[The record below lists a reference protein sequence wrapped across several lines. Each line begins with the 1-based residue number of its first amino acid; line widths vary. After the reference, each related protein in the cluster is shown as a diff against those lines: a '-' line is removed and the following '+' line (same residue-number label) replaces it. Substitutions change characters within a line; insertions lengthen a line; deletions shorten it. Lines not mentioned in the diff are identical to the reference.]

1 MNRKAY
7 LSILCI
13 VFIAA
18 LAACGGGS
26 TKVMPVET
34 IAVTSGSGQSTVV
47 STAFTNPLV
56 ATVSMGGVANAG
68 VAVTFT
74 APASGASGTFTS
86 GSTTAMVT
94 TDANG
99 VATSPAFT
107 ANATTGGPYTVT
119 AAAAGATAS
128 ATFSL
133 TNTAAAVASSHFAFY
148 VTGEE
153 QQGGEYDWFF
163 YALAGS
169 VIIDVNGK
177 VLGGEQDYNNASG
190 FTFQADAIL
199 SGTLTEDAGT
209 GQGTL
214 TLVTT
219 DPNVGVNGTE
229 TLGVQFVNASHAQI
243 IEFDAN
249 ETSSGSLDLQTLSIV
264 PSGSS
269 SATPVM
275 VSGNYAFAMSGIDPS
290 YYSVGAGGVF
300 SVTSGTLTGTL
311 DANEAA
317 GGMTTGIPFGATVS
331 APNGYGR
338 GTITTSGI
346 DGFFSVLTY
355 YIIGPEAIRIIDMDD
370 SDAAIG
376 SAFGQG
382 AGTFSDSSLGAS
394 VFSVGT
400 NDSGNIYA
408 SAGQFTTSVAAVKQ
422 AVHTEGIPGATF
434 SGVGDDDE
442 LGDIISNGAAI
453 SGQYTIGS
461 NGYGSLSITNDGL
474 GDGDISFLGI
484 YMVDPA
490 INISDPNN
498 PNGGGGALVADLD
511 SAFNGIG
518 VLIPQTDPATA
529 SFQGDYSFIGQ
540 ALTGCNGFGCE
551 FDFLGQ
557 GSVDAGGLLTGSG
570 FLNDPGFL
578 IDGAQNSGVTFMGT
592 FVPDGANVGRYTLFG
607 GDSLAINLG
616 SESVD
621 FSGVA
626 YQANGGQL
634 LWIENNDENDSIF
647 GGSLQQQ
654 NLPTPA
660 AVKKAAVKAK
670 PKQR

>member
-1 MNRKAY
+1 MNRKVY
-7 LSILCI
+7 LSILSVI
-13 VFIAA
+13 FIAA

-26 TKVMPVET
+26 KTVTPVET

-47 STAFTNPLV
+47 STAFANPLV
-56 ATVSMGGVANAG
+56 ATVSTGGVPNAG

-74 APASGASGTFTS
+74 APSSGASGTFNS
-86 GSTTAMVT
+86 GSTTATVT
-94 TDANG
+94 TDSNG
-99 VATSPAFT
+99 IATSPAFT
-107 ANATTGGPYTVT
+107 ANATVGGPYTVT
-119 AAAAGATAS
+119 AAAATAGT
-128 ATFSL
+128 TFTL
-133 TNTAAAVASSHFAFY
+133 TNTAVAVASSHFAFY

-177 VLGGEQDYNNASG
+177 VLGGEQDFNDAGG
-190 FTFQADAIL
+190 FTFPADAIL

-214 TLVTT
+214 TLVTN

-229 TLGVQFVNASHAQI
+229 TFGVQFVNASHAQI

-249 ETSSGSLDLQTLSIV
+249 ETSSGSLDLQTLSTF

-269 SATPVM
+269 SAVPVT
-275 VSGNYAFAMSGIDPS
+275 VNGNYAFAVSGVNPS
-290 YYSVGAGGVF
+290 YNSVSAGGVF

-311 DANEAA
+311 DANDA
-317 GGMTTGIPFGATVS
+317 GGGLTAGIAFGATVS
-331 APNGYGR
+331 APNSYGR

-346 DGFFSVLTY
+346 VGFFSVLTY
-355 YIIGPEAIRIIDMDD
+355 YIIGPEAVRIIDMDD
-370 SDAAIG
+370 SDSAIG

-382 AGTFSDSSLGAS
+382 TGTFSNSSLGAS
-394 VFSVGT
+394 VFSVES
-400 NDSGNIYA
+400 NDFGNFYA
-408 SAGQFTTSVAAVKQ
+408 AAGQFTTSVAAVKQ
-422 AVHTEGIPGATF
+422 AVHTEGIPLATF

-442 LGDIISNGAAI
+442 LGDIISNGTVV
-453 SGQYTIGS
+453 SGEYTIGT

-511 SAFNGIG
+511 ASFNGIG

-529 SFQGDYSFIGQ
+529 SFQGNYSFIGQ
-540 ALTGCNGFGCE
+540 VLTGFNGFGTE

-570 FLNDPGFL
+570 FRNDPRSLTG
-578 IDGAQNSGVTFMGT
+578 GVQSSGVTFTGT
-592 FVPDGANVGRYTLFG
+592 FAPDGTNVGRYTLFG
-607 GDSLAINLG
+607 GDSLVINLG
-616 SESVD
+616 SGTED
-621 FSGVA
+621 FSAVA

-654 NLPTPA
+654 NLPTPTV
-660 AVKKAAVKAK
+660 VKKPAAKAR
-670 PKQR
+670 PKQK